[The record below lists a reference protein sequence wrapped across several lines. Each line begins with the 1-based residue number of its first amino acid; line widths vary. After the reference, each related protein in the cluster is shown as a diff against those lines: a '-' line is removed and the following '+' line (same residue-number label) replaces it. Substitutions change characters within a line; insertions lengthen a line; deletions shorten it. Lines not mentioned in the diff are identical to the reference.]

1 MARLS
6 KAEQAQ
12 IKEAA
17 EKLSPDDLRFLGTFH
32 TERRTIWDAASL
44 QNRQYLLADLG
55 LIRWADADM
64 NGAFL
69 TEAGARLLEEARED
83 RQVVG
88 AWLLEEAREDRQAVQ
103 AFREHDERMAVTG
116 GAHLVPHDEVKR
128 RLGL

>member
-1 MARLS
+1 MAQLS

-64 NGAFL
+64 NGAYL

-83 RQVVG
+83 Q
-88 AWLLEEAREDRQAVQ
+88 QAVE

-116 GAHLVPHDEVKR
+116 GNHLVPHDEVKR